1 MENVALFHSIT
12 YENVNLFQLL
22 CQYAVLNGSSHL
34 LTLKQHPTM
43 TLQEAKL
50 VSRAHV
56 NPFILLSS
64 GCKGRDRRH
73 TILTFRVL
81 LVKRPR
87 GGFSSA
93 TVRYQG

>member
-12 YENVNLFQLL
+12 DENVNL
-22 CQYAVLNGSSHL
+22 YASMRFLTDLSTYI

-64 GCKGRDRRH
+64 GCGRSDVIDV
-73 TILTFRVL
+73 TQ
-81 LVKRPR
+81 
-87 GGFSSA
+87 S
-93 TVRYQG
+93 